1 MANMERANTAG
12 SQFFITYY
20 PADYLNKRFTVL
32 GEYVTEGDYDRIK
45 KLEKG
50 DVIKEIRITGHA
62 DLLLSLN
69 KERVDEW
76 NKELDKNYPNL
87 KKYPVKDLSE
97 YGAEVQEYRSELE
110 KIYTPQT
117 KEVKEER
124 EGFIPRFI
132 RATEKKWKEHKAAK
146 AEEKAFEEELDEF
159 SL

>member
-1 MANMERANTAG
+1 M
-12 SQFFITYY
+12 
-20 PADYLNKRFTVL
+20 D
-32 GEYVTEGDYDRIK
+32 
-45 KLEKG
+45 
-50 DVIKEIRITGHA
+50 
-62 DLLLSLN
+62 
-69 KERVDEW
+69 
-76 NKELDKNYPNL
+76 YPNL